1 VRAVWIVAL
10 SLAVGVSLTGCT
22 QSGHQSAEPMRP
34 AAGAATA
41 GVDWIEG
48 GVDAAFAAAR
58 EQGKPV
64 LLYWG
69 ASWCPPCHE
78 LKATVFSRP
87 DFIAKSRLFIAVHLD
102 GDDPGAQKWGD
113 VFHVTGYPTLVILRA
128 DRRELARISGG
139 MDLGAYGEVLDLV
152 LGDVRPVR
160 DLLDSGNVTLTQD
173 DCRRLAYHAWDLDN
187 GATVDPARAADEL
200 TRAAEH
206 CPANAGIERDRLTIA
221 ATAAAVTAEKDALG
235 GGKPPSPQLAALV
248 QRVYALLSD
257 RAAAVRSVD
266 VLETL
271 DKSFFRAAA
280 RTSGVSAQELQR
292 RWEAAMDAV
301 ATDSRYSEADQ
312 LSALVSKL
320 EAVKALDPK
329 GPIPQPLAAS
339 VEQRIDAVLARPHD
353 EHSQA
358 SIVNSA
364 LNALEVIGDDA
375 HADRIL
381 REQMARSQSPYYY
394 MPDIADLEEKRGH
407 TDAAIDWLARAY
419 RESQGPAT
427 RFQWGAGY
435 VRGLVRMRPAN
446 DAEIRAAGLAVLGEL
461 DGPDRLYSRSRLV
474 LQKLDASLRG
484 WNRQGSHAA
493 TITALR
499 ERMNGICA
507 KVPPSD
513 TAHAAC
519 TGFLDKA

>member
-1 VRAVWIVAL
+1 L
-10 SLAVGVSLTGCT
+10 
-22 QSGHQSAEPMRP
+22 
-34 AAGAATA
+34 
-41 GVDWIEG
+41 
-48 GVDAAFAAAR
+48 DAAFDAAR
-58 EQGKPV
+58 AQGKPV

-87 DFIAKSRLFIAVHLD
+87 DFIAKSHLFVAVHLD

-113 VFHVTGYPTLVILRA
+113 VFHVTGYPTLVILRS

-160 DLLDSGNVTLTQD
+160 ELLDSLSSGNVALTPD

-187 GATVDPARAADEL
+187 GATVDPRQAADEL
-200 TRAAEH
+200 ARAAER
-206 CPANAGIERDRLTIA
+206 CPASAQIERARLTIA
-221 ATAAAVTAEKDALG
+221 ATAAAATAEKDELG
-235 GGKPPSPQLAALV
+235 AGKPPSPALVALV

-257 RAAAVRSVD
+257 REIAVRAVD

-271 DKSFFRAAA
+271 DRSFFLAAA
-280 RTSGVSAQELQR
+280 RTAGVNTPELQR
-292 RWEAAMDAV
+292 RWVAAMDAV
-301 ATDSRYSEADQ
+301 ATDSRFSEADQ

-320 EAVKALDPK
+320 EAVKALDSA
-329 GPIPQPLAAS
+329 GSIPAPMAAE
-339 VEQRIDAVLARPHD
+339 VEQRIDAALARPHD
-353 EHSQA
+353 EHAQA

-364 LNALEVIGDDA
+364 LNALEAIGDDA
-375 HADRIL
+375 RADRVL
-381 REQMARSQSPYYY
+381 REQMARSSSPYYY

-407 TDAAIDWLARAY
+407 TAAAVDWLARAY

-484 WNRQGSHAA
+484 WNRQGRHAA
-493 TITALR
+493 TIAALR
-499 ERMNGICA
+499 TRMDDICA
-507 KVPPSD
+507 KVPAGDP
-513 TAHAAC
+513 AHAAC
-519 TGFLDKA
+519 SGFLDKA